1 MFSTFRFMRGF
12 ESKAYILALQKPITC
27 LNDFLFVKNGV
38 RGDDGCTV
46 SFASFRRTGRG
57 GPDAGAYV
65 RHYPP

>member
-1 MFSTFRFMRGF
+1 MYTTSRFMRGF
-12 ESKAYILALQKPITC
+12 ENSTYVLALPRPNSC
-27 LNDFLFVKNGV
+27 LDKILFVKNGV
-38 RGDDGCTV
+38 RGVDGNTV